1 MNLKFLLIGMVIAV
15 GMGIGMIQGEKKL
28 DALIVV
34 ANAVAKTNCSC
45 VFVAGRDLA
54 ECVKDAPPGF
64 DLATPWI
71 DEEVPGVGSSIFW
84 VVRGRA
90 NYREGVGCS
99 LE

>member
-1 MNLKFLLIGMVIAV
+1 MNLRFLIIGIVLAV
-15 GMGIGMIQGEKKL
+15 GMGVAMIQGEKQL
-28 DALIVV
+28 DALTVV

-54 ECVKDAPPGF
+54 DCIKEAPPGF

-71 DEEVPGVGSSIFW
+71 QEDPPGVSSSIYW
-84 VVRGRA
+84 VVRGSAR
-90 NYREGVGCS
+90 YSDGIGCR

>member
-1 MNLKFLLIGMVIAV
+1 MNLRFLIIGMIIAV
-15 GMGIGMIQGEKKL
+15 GMGVGMIQGEKKL

-54 ECVKDAPPGF
+54 DCIKEAPPGF

-71 DEEVPGVGSSIFW
+71 DEDAPGISSSIYG

-90 NYREGVGCS
+90 RYSEGIGCR

>member
-1 MNLKFLLIGMVIAV
+1 MNLRFLLIGMIIAV
-15 GMGIGMIQGEKKL
+15 GMGVGMIQGEKKL

-45 VFVAGRDLA
+45 VFVAGRGLA
-54 ECVKDAPPGF
+54 DCAKEAPPGF

-71 DEEVPGVGSSIFW
+71 DQETPGVSSSIFW

-90 NYREGVGCS
+90 RYSEGIGCR

>member
-1 MNLKFLLIGMVIAV
+1 MNLRFLLIGMVIAV
-15 GMGIGMIQGEKKL
+15 GMGVGMIQGEKKL
-28 DALIVV
+28 DALNVV

-45 VFVAGRDLA
+45 VFVAGRDLS

-71 DEEVPGVGSSIFW
+71 DHEAQAVSSSIYW
-84 VVRGRA
+84 IVRGTAR
-90 NYREGVGCS
+90 YQDGVGCR